1 MQSTAQSSRS
11 MRFHAHSYLAFV
23 LTPAPPVQDW
33 LAQLDNWLV
42 RSPQF
47 FIGQPVVLNLAA
59 DTLDAAAVA
68 HLIASLEKRNICV
81 MALEGG
87 NPAAAGPGLPPMLRG
102 GRPVNSA
109 ALVDPPVLN
118 KPAPAQAK
126 QAPSLVVDTPIRSG
140 QSVSFMEGDVTV
152 LGSVG
157 SGAEIIAGGSIHV
170 YGALRGRAM
179 AGASGNP
186 RARIFCNKIEAELLA
201 IDGFYMTAEE
211 IEAALRSRPAQAWLE
226 GDVLKIT
233 ALN

>member
-1 MQSTAQSSRS
+1 
-11 MRFHAHSYLAFV
+11 MRFQAHSYLAFV
-23 LTPAPPVQDW
+23 LTPAPPVYDW
-33 LAQLDNWLV
+33 LAQLDTWLT

-59 DTLDAAAVA
+59 ATLSGAAIA
-68 HLIASLEKRNICV
+68 HLIDSLEKRNIRV
-81 MALEGG
+81 MAIEGAD
-87 NPAAAGPGLPPMLRG
+87 PAALGSELPPVLRP

-109 ALVDPPVLN
+109 ALVEP
-118 KPAPAQAK
+118 KPSPAAAK
-126 QAPSLVVDTPIRSG
+126 SASLVVDEHIRSG
-140 QSVSFMEGDVTV
+140 QSVVFTEGDVTV

-201 IDGFYMTAEE
+201 IDGFYMTADE
-211 IEAALRSRPAQAWLE
+211 IEGGLRSRPAQAWLE
-226 GDVLKIT
+226 GDVMKIT